1 MLGGHS
7 GQPPWLNTDLG
18 VFYLQE
24 KFHLQYCYGLSLWVP
39 KALKSCIYEGEV
51 WYNKIAEKGGVMLMK
66 RLPIGISN
74 FEKMVQKNYYFVD
87 TSRMIGDVYR
97 EPSDIILITRP
108 RRFGKTLNMSMLSY
122 FFDNRKKTAELF
134 EGLAVAND
142 AEVMGALNE
151 YPTIFITF
159 KDIKDRYWDSAEIQ
173 LKSIISRLYDE
184 YYEEIK
190 NILRSDAEKKYY
202 DDIRNKKAVLAE
214 YKASLFNLTEYLY
227 RAYQKPVMLIIDEY
241 DVSIQSGWSYG
252 YYEDVIDF
260 MRGLLSGAL
269 KDNSF
274 LFKGVLTGIYRVAKE
289 SIFSGLN
296 NLKVYTVLDERY
308 SPYFGFTQEE
318 VDKLVDS
325 MGYDNNAILKD
336 DLKSWYNGYNF
347 GGRTIYNPWSVIN
360 FLFDREL
367 QPYWINTSS
376 NNLIQETINTN
387 MKEKE
392 RFRDDIERLITGESI
407 KKIIDDSSALRE
419 LRTKP
424 NAIWAL
430 FLFSGYLKP
439 ETKVLKAGKYECMLE
454 IPNEEVMVFFKDTV
468 LEWLSVQDP
477 DILYDMA
484 ESLTSGDGEQFSE
497 ELKNFVM
504 GTLSYYDLKGE
515 PENTYHMILLGMF
528 AHLTGGYWILSN
540 RESGK
545 GRYDVLLK
553 AKNKDEYSAVI
564 EIKPKGTEK
573 AAEEGMNQIEEK
585 LYIQDL
591 VSEGYTKI
599 LKISLAVDGKDI
611 EARVEKDNV

>member
-1 MLGGHS
+1 
-7 GQPPWLNTDLG
+7 
-18 VFYLQE
+18 
-24 KFHLQYCYGLSLWVP
+24 
-39 KALKSCIYEGEV
+39 
-51 WYNKIAEKGGVMLMK
+51 MK
-66 RLPIGISN
+66 RLPIGISD
-74 FEKMVQKNYYFVD
+74 FEELVKNNYYFVD
-87 TSRMIGDVYR
+87 TTRMIGDIYR
-97 EPSDIILITRP
+97 DGSKILLLTRP

-122 FFDNRKKTAELF
+122 FFDNRKKTPELF
-134 EGLAVAND
+134 EGLDVSD
-142 AEVMGALNE
+142 DIELMSALNAH
-151 YPTIFITF
+151 PTIFLSF
-159 KDIKDRYWDSAEIQ
+159 KDIKDRYWDSAQIQ
-173 LKSIISRLYDE
+173 LKSLFSRLYDE
-184 YYEEIK
+184 NFERIK
-190 NILRSDAEKKYY
+190 NTLRSDVEKQYY
-202 DDIRNKKAVLAE
+202 DDIRNKKALLAE
-214 YKASLFNLTEYLY
+214 YKASLFNLTEYLH
-227 RAYQKPVMLIIDEY
+227 RAYQKPVILIIDEY
-241 DVSIQSGWSYG
+241 DVPIQSGWSYG

-308 SPYFGFTQEE
+308 SQYFGFTQDE

-325 MGYDNNAILKD
+325 MGYDNNERLKE

-360 FLFDREL
+360 YLFDREL

-392 RFRDDIERLITGESI
+392 RFRSDIENLITGESI

-439 ETKVLKAGKYECMLE
+439 ETKVLKAGKYECMLK

-468 LEWLSVQDP
+468 LEWLSIQDP
-477 DILYDMA
+477 DVLYDMA
-484 ESLTSGDGEQFSE
+484 ESLTRGDGEQFCE
-497 ELKNFVM
+497 ELKTFVM
-504 GTLSYYDLKGE
+504 GTLSYYDIKSE

-528 AHLTGGYWILSN
+528 AHLSGGYWILSN

-545 GRYDVLLK
+545 GRFDLCLK
-553 AKNKDEYSAVI
+553 AKNKEDYSAVI
-564 EIKPKGTEK
+564 EIKAKGTQK
-573 AAEEGMNQIEEK
+573 AAEEGMNQIEDKE
-585 LYIQDL
+585 YVQDL
-591 VSEGYTKI
+591 VSEGYTRI

-611 EARVEKDNV
+611 EARVEKDRI